1 MRGLRLSSRS
11 TRIPPV
17 RSWLTEHTRLLIVL
31 AGGLVIRLAL
41 AVLPGFESD
50 VGFFR
55 LWAEQISTA
64 GPGNFFAVE
73 DPSKDYA
80 PGYLYI
86 LWFLGDLSSI
96 FHFTAGQWDYVLKL
110 APIAADLGSAVL
122 LYLLLRQ
129 RNEEW
134 GLLAAAVYLVLP
146 PVLLIGAIWGQVDS
160 LLAFFLL
167 LTIYFLAGNRPVAA
181 GLAFTAGFFVKPQIV
196 AVLPFLAFWLVRAT
210 PPRTWLR
217 VAGWSTVLAIALA
230 WPFFPS
236 LLPWRPL
243 HELASHLQGSVD
255 KYPYN
260 AVFADNLWTALNFAG
275 RCDVRICHDP
285 ITGGVQQGD
294 EYLGLT
300 TRTWG
305 LSLYLLSSAAVI
317 AILRRT
323 RSTGFLALGT
333 SLCALAFFV
342 FMTRMHERYL
352 FPYFLPA
359 LVACSLLRSAALWR
373 AFAILATVHLLNLYD
388 VYVRF
393 GDLRIDS
400 VVEWLASRDLW
411 GTGLATSQA
420 LAIVV
425 CTTFGA
431 LLVETWRLARDAP
444 GRMSLPT
451 PAKGGR

>member
-1 MRGLRLSSRS
+1 MRRW
-11 TRIPPV
+11 I
-17 RSWLTEHTRLLIVL
+17 TEHSRLLIVL
-31 AGGLVIRLAL
+31 ACALVIRLAL
-41 AVLPGFESD
+41 AALPGFASD
-50 VGFFR
+50 VGLFR
-55 LWAEQISTA
+55 QWAEQISFG

-80 PGYLYI
+80 PGYLYV
-86 LWFLGDLSSI
+86 LWFLGDLNSI

-110 APIAADLGSAVL
+110 PPIAADLGSAVL
-122 LYLLLRQ
+122 LYLLVRR

-160 LLAFFLL
+160 LLAFFVL
-167 LTIYFLAGNRPVAA
+167 LTIYFLAGNQPVAA

-196 AVLPFLAFWLVRAT
+196 AVLPFFAFWLVRDA

-236 LLPWRPL
+236 ILPWRPL
-243 HELASHLQGSVD
+243 HELANHLQDSID
-255 KYPYN
+255 RFPFN
-260 AVFADNLWTALNFAG
+260 SVFADNLWTAFPDFAG
-275 RCDVRICHDP
+275 RCDAEMCRDP
-285 ITGGVQQGD
+285 TTGAVQFGD

-305 LSLYLLSSAAVI
+305 LALYLLSSAAVI

-323 RSTGFLALGT
+323 RSTGFLALGA

-352 FPYFLPA
+352 FPFFLPA
-359 LVACSLLRSAALWR
+359 LVACSLLRSATLWR
-373 AFAILATVHLLNLYD
+373 AFAVLTTVHLLNLYD
-388 VYVRF
+388 VYVSF
-393 GDLRIDS
+393 GDLRIAS
-400 VVEWLASRDLW
+400 VDEWLESGDVW
-411 GTGLATSQA
+411 GTGVATSQA

-425 CTTFGA
+425 CTTFAA
-431 LLVETWRLARDAP
+431 LLVETWRLARDAAGAQGVRKRP
-444 GRMSLPT
+444 EDGRRAHLSSPV
-451 PAKGGR
+451 

>member
-1 MRGLRLSSRS
+1 
-11 TRIPPV
+11 V
-17 RSWLTEHTRLLIVL
+17 RRWITEHSQLLIVL
-31 AGGLVIRLAL
+31 AGALGIRLAL
-41 AVLPGFESD
+41 AALPGFESD

-55 LWAEQISTA
+55 LWAEQISA
-64 GPGNFFAVE
+64 SGPGNFFAVAV

-80 PGYLYI
+80 PGYLYV
-86 LWFLGDLSSI
+86 LWFLGDLNSI
-96 FHFTAGQWDYVLKL
+96 FHFTEGQWDYVLKL
-110 APIAADLGSAVL
+110 PPIAADLGSAVL
-122 LYLLLRQ
+122 LYLLVRQ
-129 RNEEW
+129 RSEDW

-160 LLAFFLL
+160 LLAFFVLL
-167 LTIYFLAGNRPVAA
+167 AIYFLAGNRPVAA

-196 AVLPFLAFWLVRAT
+196 AVLPFFAFWLVRDA

-243 HELASHLQGSVD
+243 HELSNHLQGSVD

-260 AVFADNLWTALNFAG
+260 SVFADNLWTVFPDFAG
-275 RCDVRICHDP
+275 RCDVKICHDP
-285 ITGGVQQGD
+285 ITGGVQQGS

-305 LSLYLLSSAAVI
+305 LALYLLSSAVVI
-317 AILRRT
+317 GILRRT
-323 RSTGFLALGT
+323 RSTAFLALGT

-352 FPYFLPA
+352 FPFFLPA

-373 AFAILATVHLLNLYD
+373 AFAVLATVHFLNLYD
-388 VYVRF
+388 VYVSF
-393 GDLRIDS
+393 GDLRIAS
-400 VVEWLASRDLW
+400 VDDWLESRDLW
-411 GTGLATSQA
+411 GTGLDTSQA

-425 CTTFGA
+425 CTSFAA
-431 LLVETWRLARDAP
+431 LLVETRRLARDAP
-444 GRMSLPT
+444 GTMSLPT
-451 PAKGGR
+451 RPKGER